1 MTGTNLCVMSKNGKD
16 RDCSKCENYGCSV
29 RRKSVQGKAQI
40 LEDYNNKAYINND
53 NVLCIDI
60 GTTTVVFAYLE
71 KNKSV
76 KTCSLVNP
84 QIEYGADVLS
94 RINAANN
101 GYDKI
106 MHQQIYDALITGTQK
121 LCGDAKIDRA
131 IISANTTMVHLL
143 MQYPCSSLG
152 VYPFTVHNINTI
164 HTTFNSITLSQLND
178 FPVIVTGGIS
188 AFVGGDIVNGILF
201 CEMDKKKDISLFIDL
216 GTNGEMA
223 IGNKDK
229 ILCTSTA
236 AGPAF
241 EGGKIS
247 CGVACVEGAVY
258 SVKDNTIKTI
268 GDKAPIGICGSGIV
282 DLAAKLIGEN
292 IIDKTGL
299 LDDKYFDNGYKLCEN
314 VILTQSDIR
323 QIQMAKAAI
332 ATGIDTL
339 IENYG
344 SNYGDIKNVYL
355 AGGFGNGIDV
365 LSAVQLGI
373 IPPSLAD
380 RVVSVGNASLGGAIE
395 YAMNCADIERIRQIS
410 SEIVLGNDDVFGEK
424 YIENMNF

>member
-1 MTGTNLCVMSKNGKD
+1 MSKNGKE
-16 RDCSKCENYGCSV
+16 RDCSKCENYGCPV

-40 LEDYNNKAYINND
+40 LENYNKEYISND

-71 KNKSV
+71 KNKGV
-76 KTCSLVNP
+76 KTYSMVNP
-84 QIEYGADVLS
+84 QTEYGADVLS

-101 GYDKI
+101 GYGKI
-106 MHQQIYDALITGTQK
+106 MHQQICDTLIMGTQK
-121 LCGDAKIDRA
+121 LCGDTKIDRA

-143 MQYPCSSLG
+143 MQYPCSDLG

-164 HTTFNSITLSQLND
+164 HTTFNSITLSRLND
-178 FPVIVTGGIS
+178 FPVTITGGIS
-188 AFVGGDIVNGILF
+188 AFVGGDIVSGILF
-201 CEMDKKKDISLFIDL
+201 SAMAKSDEISLFIDL

-247 CGVACVEGAVY
+247 CGVACVEGAVCK
-258 SVKDNTIKTI
+258 VKDNTIKTI
-268 GDKAPIGICGSGIV
+268 GNKASIGICGSGIV
-282 DLAAKLIGEN
+282 DLVAKLIGEN

-299 LDDKYFDNGYKLCEN
+299 LGDKYFDNGYKLCEN
-314 VILTQSDIR
+314 VVFLQSDIR
-323 QIQMAKAAI
+323 EIQMAKAAI

-344 SNYGDIKNVYL
+344 TSYGDIKNVYL
-355 AGGFGNGIDV
+355 AGGFGSGIDI
-365 LSAVQLGI
+365 LSAVQIGI

-395 YAMNCADIERIRQIS
+395 YAINCGDIERIKQIS
-410 SEIVLGNDDVFGEK
+410 SEIVLGNDDIFGEK